1 MGTTG
6 HHLLALETSSS
17 VCDVALLSSDGG
29 PVRLRSLSH
38 DATGEHAERLLPM
51 VDQLLDQAGL
61 RRTDLDAI
69 AFGQG
74 PGGFTGLRVA
84 CGVAQGMAF
93 ALGLPVIP
101 IVSLHAAALRGEG
114 GEPIRA
120 VVQDARMSEVYAA
133 IYGKAADHPSGWH
146 TLHEPVLLDVSDVV
160 PWVKQ
165 QARQWAR
172 GGAGVPAIR
181 LLGDAL
187 EAYPQVLGEEAL
199 AAAGDD
205 DVVLRRGEPL
215 RASAETV
222 AHLAWHAFQR
232 GCTVPPHR
240 AAPLYVR
247 DKVAYT
253 TAEREQGLGGNPK
266 ARQAL
271 TIRGM
276 TEADVEEAAAIE
288 SAVQAFPWTS
298 GNFRDAL
305 KAGYGAWVGC
315 QDGRIQ
321 GFALAMFAPDVAH
334 LLLIAVRPD
343 AQRSG
348 VGHGLLRHCEG
359 QALARGLPAL
369 ILEVRP
375 SNAQALAFYRNR
387 GFTQIGT
394 RKDYYPKDRNAR
406 EDALVMEKK
415 LGAGRGGADHGDA
428 SHVGGDHRGMNHG
441 DVDHGGASHG

>member
-1 MGTTG
+1 MGIAFGRDMVFFWMDMGTAG
-6 HHLLALETSSS
+6 HHLLALETSSR
-17 VCDVALLSSDGG
+17 VCDVALLSSDGQT
-29 PVRLRSLSH
+29 VSVQSLSH

-51 VDQLLDQAGL
+51 VDQLLNQARL
-61 RRTDLDAI
+61 QRTDLDAI

-101 IVSLHAAALRGEG
+101 IVSLHAAALREDGD
-114 GEPIRA
+114 EPIRA

-146 TLHEPVLLDVSDVV
+146 TLHEPVLLDAADATA
-160 PWVKQ
+160 WVRQ
-165 QARQWAR
+165 QARHWAPS
-172 GGAGVPAIR
+172 GPVSVK

-187 EAYPQVLGEEAL
+187 EAYPLVFSDEAL
-199 AAAGDD
+199 AANTTDG
-205 DVVLRRGEPL
+205 VVLHRGLPL
-215 RASAETV
+215 RASAQAV
-222 AHLAWHAFQR
+222 ARLAWHEFQR
-232 GCTVPPHR
+232 GGGVSPHQ

-253 TAEREQGLGGNPK
+253 TAEREQGRGGNPK
-266 ARQAL
+266 AQPL
-271 TIRGM
+271 PTIRAM
-276 TEADVEEAAAIE
+276 TEADIDQVAAIE
-288 SAVQAFPWTS
+288 SLVQSFPWTI

-305 KAGYGAWVGC
+305 QAGYAGWVAC
-315 QDGRIQ
+315 QNGQMQ
-321 GFALAMFAPDVAH
+321 GFALMMFAPDVAH

-343 AQRSG
+343 AQRTG

-359 QALARGLPAL
+359 QALARGMPAL

-375 SNAQALAFYRNR
+375 SNTQALNFYRNR
-387 GFTQIGT
+387 GFEQIGL
-394 RKDYYPKDRNAR
+394 RKDYYPKARNER

-415 LGAGRGGADHGDA
+415 LGSSRHD
-428 SHVGGDHRGMNHG
+428 
-441 DVDHGGASHG
+441 